1 MLKAQVPTRQEHLY
15 IFNNLLETISPTNP
29 VYLAEGVENEFAV
42 YPDTEN
48 KFVGCRGWFHNH
60 FADEDSSGLI
70 FSAGDLN
77 ILAEQIVRN
86 NDFYQADY
94 KKFMIGVVADS
105 GAQYILMVDDIN
117 QFTSWVT
124 NIFIDENIIEI
135 AFNGVGL
142 NINNLPLPI
151 AETERRFLTVIK
163 NAGLKLFRGSDN
175 FQTWTP
181 IALTNNG
188 NNVTEFPCPE

>member
-1 MLKAQVPTRQEHLY
+1 LLKTQVPTRQEHLY

-105 GAQYILMVDDIN
+105 GVQYILMVDDIN
-117 QFTSWVT
+117 QFTSWANIYQNEMVVRAMFTGAGLDVT
-124 NIFIDENIIEI
+124 Q
-135 AFNGVGL
+135 
-142 NINNLPLPI
+142 LPLSV
-151 AETERRFLTVIK
+151 AETEKRFLKVIK
-163 NAGLKLFRGSDN
+163 NTGLRLFKGNSD
-175 FQTWTP
+175 FTSWTP
-181 IALTNNG
+181 ISLNQAGT
-188 NNVTEFPCPE
+188 VVVESPCN

>member
-1 MLKAQVPTRQEHLY
+1 
-15 IFNNLLETISPTNP
+15 
-29 VYLAEGVENEFAV
+29 
-42 YPDTEN
+42 
-48 KFVGCRGWFHNH
+48 
-60 FADEDSSGLI
+60 
-70 FSAGDLN
+70 
-77 ILAEQIVRN
+77 
-86 NDFYQADY
+86 
-94 KKFMIGVVADS
+94 
-105 GAQYILMVDDIN
+105 MVDDIN

>member
-117 QFTSWVT
+117 QFTSWAT
-124 NIFIDENIIEI
+124 NLMINEYIIKS
-135 AFNGVGL
+135 AYAGAGL
-142 NINNLPLPI
+142 SQKHLPLSVPE
-151 AETERRFLTVIK
+151 AEKRFLNVIK
-163 NAGLKLFRGSDN
+163 NAGLKLFRGSND
-175 FQTWTP
+175 FSTWTP
-181 IALTNNG
+181 ITLDPSSSS
-188 NNVTEFPCPE
+188 VIEVPCN